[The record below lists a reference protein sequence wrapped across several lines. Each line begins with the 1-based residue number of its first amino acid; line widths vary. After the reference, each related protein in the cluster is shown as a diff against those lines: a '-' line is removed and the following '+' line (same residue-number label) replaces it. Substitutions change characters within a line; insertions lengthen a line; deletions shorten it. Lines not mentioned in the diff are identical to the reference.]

1 MSETVIV
8 LQESSVLIGKG
19 KSGQTPKLQ
28 ETRKIPM
35 EGYGNLIEQWDNVLI
50 NYQKSHKGEQ
60 IRLVLPA
67 GYSSVRVSRIPYATG
82 KQLNQMAGKVLEEGF
97 RDGIADYGIIDVD
110 KKDGICLCCGGA
122 EKDAMEHIRNI
133 CKENGLQIS
142 GITVPM
148 EGYLRLLKQKKEY
161 QGKTAVF
168 LFFEENSVTSVLYKK
183 GMYHYSTRS
192 RIFSEPGTMDFGTE
206 IVRNISGIM
215 QFYRGSREEDPIT
228 DVYYVGCD
236 QDDFEAAVEEL
247 RNMNLQVAP
256 FRLGDDFGMPEKA
269 VEPWLLCIGGLYA
282 DKKKSRNLNLWKA
295 AGQEG
300 EQGEKQKEL
309 WQHFLVPGIVLGV
322 CVVSIAGVKVLNQ
335 VTSSQIQKMEDWI
348 FSDSVQEQYQQATEL
363 ENKSADILMAER
375 QVTQATKNLDS
386 YPDLTKE
393 MIEEIVDAG
402 GKDITVRI
410 RQMDADTGILE
421 FDAESQK
428 VIDIPG
434 YVVKLQNTGLFSE
447 VNYTGYVYQDDKYSL
462 SLSCTL
468 EGVSTDGERSGE
480 E

>member
-1 MSETVIV
+1 
-8 LQESSVLIGKG
+8 
-19 KSGQTPKLQ
+19 
-28 ETRKIPM
+28 
-35 EGYGNLIEQWDNVLI
+35 
-50 NYQKSHKGEQ
+50 
-60 IRLVLPA
+60 
-67 GYSSVRVSRIPYATG
+67 
-82 KQLNQMAGKVLEEGF
+82 
-97 RDGIADYGIIDVD
+97 
-110 KKDGICLCCGGA
+110 
-122 EKDAMEHIRNI
+122 
-133 CKENGLQIS
+133 
-142 GITVPM
+142 
-148 EGYLRLLKQKKEY
+148 
-161 QGKTAVF
+161 
-168 LFFEENSVTSVLYKK
+168 
-183 GMYHYSTRS
+183 MYHYSTRS

-309 WQHFLVPGIVLGV
+309 WQHLLVPGIVLGV

-386 YPDLTKE
+386 YPDLTK
-393 MIEEIVDAG
+393 
-402 GKDITVRI
+402 R
-410 RQMDADTGILE
+410 
-421 FDAESQK
+421 
-428 VIDIPG
+428 
-434 YVVKLQNTGLFSE
+434 
-447 VNYTGYVYQDDKYSL
+447 
-462 SLSCTL
+462 
-468 EGVSTDGERSGE
+468 
-480 E
+480 

>member
-1 MSETVIV
+1 
-8 LQESSVLIGKG
+8 
-19 KSGQTPKLQ
+19 
-28 ETRKIPM
+28 
-35 EGYGNLIEQWDNVLI
+35 
-50 NYQKSHKGEQ
+50 
-60 IRLVLPA
+60 
-67 GYSSVRVSRIPYATG
+67 
-82 KQLNQMAGKVLEEGF
+82 
-97 RDGIADYGIIDVD
+97 
-110 KKDGICLCCGGA
+110 
-122 EKDAMEHIRNI
+122 
-133 CKENGLQIS
+133 
-142 GITVPM
+142 
-148 EGYLRLLKQKKEY
+148 
-161 QGKTAVF
+161 
-168 LFFEENSVTSVLYKK
+168 
-183 GMYHYSTRS
+183 
-192 RIFSEPGTMDFGTE
+192 
-206 IVRNISGIM
+206 M

-236 QDDFEAAVEEL
+236 QDDFEAAVEGL

-282 DKKKSRNLNLWKA
+282 DKKKGRNLNLWKA
-295 AGQEG
+295 AWQEG

-309 WQHFLVPGIVLGV
+309 WQHLLVPGIVLGV

-375 QVTQATKNLDS
+375 QVAQATKNLDS

-434 YVVKLQNTGLFSE
+434 YIVKLQNTGLFSE

-468 EGVSTDGERSGE
+468 EGVSTDGEGSGE

>member
-1 MSETVIV
+1 
-8 LQESSVLIGKG
+8 
-19 KSGQTPKLQ
+19 
-28 ETRKIPM
+28 
-35 EGYGNLIEQWDNVLI
+35 
-50 NYQKSHKGEQ
+50 
-60 IRLVLPA
+60 
-67 GYSSVRVSRIPYATG
+67 
-82 KQLNQMAGKVLEEGF
+82 
-97 RDGIADYGIIDVD
+97 
-110 KKDGICLCCGGA
+110 
-122 EKDAMEHIRNI
+122 
-133 CKENGLQIS
+133 
-142 GITVPM
+142 
-148 EGYLRLLKQKKEY
+148 
-161 QGKTAVF
+161 
-168 LFFEENSVTSVLYKK
+168 
-183 GMYHYSTRS
+183 MYHYSTRS

-309 WQHFLVPGIVLGV
+309 WQHLLVPGIVLGV

-363 ENKSADILMAER
+363 ENKIADILMAER

-468 EGVSTDGERSGE
+468 EGVSTDREGSGE